1 MHKSLQKTS
10 KLVLVIFIV
19 QSWHYNICICKV
31 IENIW
36 KSELDVPVPLFLF
49 LLCTSKCATP
59 PKKTQLRM
67 RYILYIPTRKVKNEI
82 YFVYT
87 HKKS

>member
-36 KSELDVPVPLFLF
+36 KSELDVPLFLF
-49 LLCTSKCATP
+49 LLCTSKCATFP
-59 PKKTQLRM
+59 PKKNS
-67 RYILYIPTRKVKNEI
+67 VKNEI

>member
-36 KSELDVPVPLFLF
+36 KSELDVPLFLF

-59 PKKTQLRM
+59 PKKNS
-67 RYILYIPTRKVKNEI
+67 VKNEI